1 MVHDALGM
9 LGIDETDGGITE
21 IDGFGDHV
29 VGAEMNESPMP
40 SEAGV
45 NEAAENKSLVRSRG
59 NEDKLKPEAA
69 VEGDESAMNKLMM
82 LAAVGDIV
90 PVVMVDVEGNDVSMV
105 ASAVVA
111 AGQNVGCCLLYTSDA
126 ADE

>member
-111 AGQNVGCCLLYTSDA
+111 AGQNVGCL
-126 ADE
+126 

>member
-1 MVHDALGM
+1 MLVVDEMVEGVYQAGGLG
-9 LGIDETDGGITE
+9 DG
-21 IDGFGDHV
+21 D

-111 AGQNVGCCLLYTSDA
+111 AGQNVGCL
-126 ADE
+126 